1 MPKGSKSGG
10 GGKRGDSAL
19 YKGMGI
25 KLSDIVVG
33 GESSSRAGFG
43 SGLRRGAA
51 APDPRVTA
59 NQDPI

>member
-10 GGKRGDSAL
+10 SSRSAL

-25 KLSDIVVG
+25 KLSVVSIVVG

>member
-1 MPKGSKSGG
+1 M
-10 GGKRGDSAL
+10 

-51 APDPRVTA
+51 APDPRVTRLTKT
-59 NQDPI
+59 QYKLVVTIFIIKF